1 MNVEN
6 KPLPTLSRFF
16 IGGAAGMCAS
26 SIVHPLDLIKTRMQ
40 MSGIGERREH
50 RSIVHTFMSVMRREG
65 PLAFY
70 NGISATLFR
79 NASYTSVRLGV
90 FTNLK
95 EYYKESNGEL
105 HLFKNVIIA
114 ILAGASGAF
123 IGTPAEIALVR
134 MTSDGALP
142 QNQRRQYKNVF
153 IALQRIT
160 REEGIM
166 TLWRGCQ
173 PTIIRAVIVNSV
185 QLTTYTQTK
194 QLFLSKEYFNDNIKC
209 HVASSAISGF
219 LSTVASLP
227 ADIIKTRMQTSS
239 TKKSYLS
246 ILSHIVKKEGFFALW
261 KGFTPCYL
269 RMGPQ
274 SILVFVFL
282 EQFQYLAQMLV
293 TSY

>member
-1 MNVEN
+1 MNSES
-6 KPLPTLSRFF
+6 KPLPAFSRFI

-26 SIVHPLDLIKTRMQ
+26 SIMHPLDLIKIRMQ
-40 MSGIGERREH
+40 VSGMAGKKKEH
-50 RSIVHTFMSVMRREG
+50 KNFVHAFMNVTRNEG
-65 PLAFY
+65 PLALY
-70 NGISATLFR
+70 NGLSATLFR

-95 EYYKESNGEL
+95 EYYKEANGDL
-105 HLFKNVIIA
+105 QLFKNVIFA
-114 ILAGASGAF
+114 VLAGTCGAF
-123 IGTPAEIALVR
+123 VGTPAEVALVR
-134 MTSDGALP
+134 MTSDGRLP
-142 QNQRRQYKNVF
+142 RNQQRQYKNVF
-153 IALQRIT
+153 IALHRIVN
-160 REEGIM
+160 EEGVV

-194 QLFLSKEYFNDNIKC
+194 QLFLNKGYFNDNIKC
-209 HVASSAISGF
+209 HVAASAISGF

-227 ADIIKTRMQTSS
+227 ADIVKTRTQTNSFKQ
-239 TKKSYLS
+239 TYLET
-246 ILSHIVKKEGFFALW
+246 LSAVVNQEGFFALW

-282 EQFQYLAQMLV
+282 EQFQNFAQ
-293 TSY
+293 SFYS